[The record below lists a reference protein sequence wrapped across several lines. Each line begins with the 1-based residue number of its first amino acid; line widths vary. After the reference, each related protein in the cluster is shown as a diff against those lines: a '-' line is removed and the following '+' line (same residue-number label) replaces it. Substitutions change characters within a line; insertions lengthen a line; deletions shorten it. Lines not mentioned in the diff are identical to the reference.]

1 MWVTFT
7 FIQKYRWLIV
17 DMVETKGYTLEEV
30 ALAFDGSSSSLAL
43 DVEATNYQQNQQQT
57 EDSDSKDRHDVK

>member
-1 MWVTFT
+1 
-7 FIQKYRWLIV
+7 
-17 DMVETKGYTLEEV
+17 MVETKGYTLEEV